1 MLFKSRG
8 KVTNA
13 KKIYVFQNIQVC
25 VDRGLESICNRLYL
39 VLVFSVS
46 EAEDL
51 ISPERKVAK

>member
-39 VLVFSVS
+39 VFSVS

-51 ISPERKVAK
+51 I